1 MRPVAKISST
11 KSNRKSGFTSGVNT
25 YHIQD
30 HSMHGLMFTMFGSCR
45 SRDQSSLRAY
55 IIVVSKTTPLAIF
68 LNLHSAKQ
76 LSISHVHIYIYI
88 YIYIYTY
95 IIQKTHRALIFSSKH
110 SPTGCIPRIFL
121 PTIDTVVHSH
131 SITVSPPSPG
141 YESTRTGPR
150 TNLKHTT
157 IG

>member
-1 MRPVAKISST
+1 MRPIAKISST
-11 KSNRKSGFTSGVNT
+11 KSNRKSGFTLGVNT
-25 YHIQD
+25 Y
-30 HSMHGLMFTMFGSCR
+30 GLTLLSYPRPLHLQFSSTFTQPNNYQYLM
-45 SRDQSSLRAY
+45 Y
-55 IIVVSKTTPLAIF
+55 
-68 LNLHSAKQ
+68 N
-76 LSISHVHIYIYI
+76 IYIYI